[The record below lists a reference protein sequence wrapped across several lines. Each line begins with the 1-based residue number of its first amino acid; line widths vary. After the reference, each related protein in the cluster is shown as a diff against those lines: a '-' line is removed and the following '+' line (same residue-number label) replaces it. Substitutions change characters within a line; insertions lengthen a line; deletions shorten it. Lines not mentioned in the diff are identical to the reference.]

1 MSPANPLP
9 EGKRRRAA
17 LSPLARG
24 YWRHFHRIR
33 KAIPWKSRASPGSW
47 RQNAP
52 PSSSRCAI
60 RCRSRS
66 LMSRCAYARMASQ
79 SLRKS
84 LRPAKPASKW
94 RPWSPSPWLRSLCTT
109 CLRLLTRASKFARSF
124 WSARAGARAENTGDT
139 IVAPNKFMADNV
151 KLLLVDDNPMV
162 LGMLQQAL
170 SPLAHVTTATDAADA
185 LLKAVDDAPDLLL
198 CDYRMPGM
206 DGRQLVEKLKSR
218 PATAN
223 FSTLLMAS
231 KADIAERLSPQDA
244 ADDYLEKP
252 FYLKDAI
259 RRVKRMID
267 RIALEKMAKTAPS
280 DGVVRGSLSQMNVID
295 LMQSLEMGRKSC
307 RLSLSNEG
315 DKCEVFFVEG
325 QVKHATYG
333 SLVGDEAVFKVLRW
347 TGGSF
352 QLDFEGKTDKETTQ
366 LNTQGLLMEGLRLLD
381 ESSRDGGAESEP
393 AAAPAQTMQD
403 PFASAPP
410 ASASS
415 AQTPSAPAVSSPPSA
430 PAHKHR
436 REEEEDVLLDG

>member
-1 MSPANPLP
+1 MN
-9 EGKRRRAA
+9 
-17 LSPLARG
+17 
-24 YWRHFHRIR
+24 
-33 KAIPWKSRASPGSW
+33 
-47 RQNAP
+47 
-52 PSSSRCAI
+52 
-60 RCRSRS
+60 
-66 LMSRCAYARMASQ
+66 
-79 SLRKS
+79 
-84 LRPAKPASKW
+84 
-94 RPWSPSPWLRSLCTT
+94 
-109 CLRLLTRASKFARSF
+109 
-124 WSARAGARAENTGDT
+124 
-139 IVAPNKFMADNV
+139 MADNV

-170 SPLAHVTTATDAADA
+170 TPLATVTSASDAADA
-185 LLKAVDDAPDLLL
+185 LLKAVDDAPDLLV

-223 FSTLLMAS
+223 FSTVLMAS

-252 FYLKDAI
+252 FFLKDAT

-267 RIALEKMAKTAPS
+267 RISLEKMAKTAPS
-280 DGVVRGSLSQMNVID
+280 DGVVRGNLSQMNVID

-315 DKCEVFFVEG
+315 EKCEVFFVEG

-347 TGGSF
+347 TGGNF
-352 QLDFEGKTDKETTQ
+352 ELDFEGKTGKETTQ

-381 ESSRDGGAESEP
+381 EAQREGGAEPESA
-393 AAAPAQTMQD
+393 AAAPV
-403 PFASAPP
+403 ASAP
-410 ASASS
+410 A
-415 AQTPSAPAVSSPPSA
+415 APAAPPR
-430 PAHKHR
+430 KR